1 MRGQS
6 PKKRRNEAMKRT
18 LLKALVMLEKWDN
31 SWFLNGGFHESI
43 DGQLIDVKA
52 FRVNMQDF
60 DGTLRTLVKQAPDVL
75 LLESTLTPH
84 SMSRMALR
92 VRNKLP
98 NLPILLL
105 PDIHGAV
112 EQLENPP
119 QVGGKQSR
127 LSAAAGNSPI
137 AADTIT
143 RTLRYTHDRLGLQ
156 RTLLQMAL
164 RDDLTGLHNRRGFM
178 ALATRNL
185 RWARSARQNMLM
197 FFADLDGLKWIND
210 HYGHGEGDRAISLA
224 AACIKETFRRFD
236 VTARLSGDEFV
247 ALIMEEPGRSAET
260 ICHRLQMNLADCTGA
275 ENRYK
280 LSLSV
285 GVAHFYPD
293 KPATLQDLMR
303 QADAAL
309 YEHKRKNRS
318 CVSNDL
324 TAANSE
330 ASVRAG
336 GAKRPAFDES
346 TAEASNDRWLS
357 MAQPELN
364 PSGNSVL

>member
-1 MRGQS
+1 
-6 PKKRRNEAMKRT
+6 MKRT
-18 LLKALVMLEKWDN
+18 LLKALVVLEKWEN

-52 FRVNMQDF
+52 LRVNMQDF
-60 DGTLRTLVKQAPDVL
+60 AGTLRLVVKQAPDVL

-84 SMSRMALR
+84 FVSKLSIQ

-105 PDIHGAV
+105 PDVHGAG
-112 EQLENPP
+112 EQMEGPP
-119 QVGGKQSR
+119 EAGGKQSGF
-127 LSAAAGNSPI
+127 SAAPGNNPI
-137 AADTIT
+137 PADSIA
-143 RTLRYTHDRLGLQ
+143 RTLRYTHDHLGLQ

-178 ALATRNL
+178 ALASRNL
-185 RWARSARQNMLM
+185 RWARDAKQNMLM
-197 FFADLDGLKWIND
+197 FFADLDGLKSIND

-224 AACIKETFRRFD
+224 AACIERTFRKFD
-236 VTARLSGDEFV
+236 VTGRLSGDEFA
-247 ALIMEEPGRSAET
+247 ALIQEEPGRGAEA
-260 ICHRLQMNLADCTGA
+260 ICRRLHLNLANCSGA

-285 GVAHFYPD
+285 GVAHFDPD
-293 KPATLQDLMR
+293 KPTTLQDLMR
-303 QADAAL
+303 QADTAL
-309 YEHKRKNRS
+309 YERKRENRT

-330 ASVRAG
+330 ASARAGG
-336 GAKRPAFDES
+336 GAKRPAFGES
-346 TAEASNDRWLS
+346 TAVASKDRWLP
-357 MAQPELN
+357 MGQLELN
-364 PSGNSVL
+364 PSGSSVL

>member
-1 MRGQS
+1 
-6 PKKRRNEAMKRT
+6 MKRT
-18 LLKALVMLEKWDN
+18 LLKALVMLEKWEN

-52 FRVNMQDF
+52 LRVNMQDF
-60 DGTLRTLVKQAPDVL
+60 DATLLMVVKQAPDVL

-84 SMSRMALR
+84 FVSRMAIQL
-92 VRNKLP
+92 RNKLP

-112 EQLENPP
+112 ELEGPP
-119 QVGGKQSR
+119 EVGGKQSR
-127 LSAAAGNSPI
+127 LSAAAGNNPI
-137 AADTIT
+137 AADTIAQ
-143 RTLRYTHDRLGLQ
+143 TLRYTHGHLGLQ

-178 ALATRNL
+178 ALAARNL
-185 RWARSARQNMLM
+185 RWARDARQNMLM

-210 HYGHGEGDRAISLA
+210 HYGHSEGDRAISLA
-224 AACIKETFRRFD
+224 AACIEQTFRKFD
-236 VTARLSGDEFV
+236 VTGRLSGDEFV
-247 ALIMEEPGRSAET
+247 ALIQEEPGGSAEA
-260 ICHRLQMNLADCTGA
+260 ICQRLHSNLADCTGA

-285 GVAHFYPD
+285 GVAHFDPD

-303 QADAAL
+303 QADTAL
-309 YEHKRKNRS
+309 YAQKRKRKNRA

-330 ASVRAG
+330 ESARAG
-336 GAKRPAFDES
+336 GAKRPAFGES
-346 TAEASNDRWLS
+346 TAAASHDRWLS
-357 MAQPELN
+357 MAVD
-364 PSGNSVL
+364 GAART

>member
-1 MRGQS
+1 
-6 PKKRRNEAMKRT
+6 MK
-18 LLKALVMLEKWDN
+18 LPVLKALVMLEKWEN

-52 FRVNMQDF
+52 LRVNLQDF
-60 DGTLRTLVKQAPDVL
+60 DGTLRMVVKQPPDVL
-75 LLESTLTPH
+75 LLESTMTPH
-84 SMSRMALR
+84 FVSRMAIQ
-92 VRNKLP
+92 VGNKLP

-112 EQLENPP
+112 EPLEGPP
-119 QVGGKQSR
+119 EVGGKQSR
-127 LSAAAGNSPI
+127 LSAAAGNNPVAS
-137 AADTIT
+137 DTIA
-143 RTLRYTHDRLGLQ
+143 RTLRYAHGHLGLQ

-178 ALATRNL
+178 ALATQHL
-185 RWARSARQNMLM
+185 RWAREARQYMLM
-197 FFADLDGLKWIND
+197 FYADLDGLKWIND
-210 HYGHGEGDRAISLA
+210 HYGHDEGDRAISRA
-224 AACIKETFRRFD
+224 ATCIERTFRKFD
-236 VTARLSGDEFV
+236 VTGRLSGDEFV
-247 ALIMEEPGRSAET
+247 ALIREEPGRSAEA
-260 ICHRLQMNLADCTGA
+260 ICQRLHLNLADCSGA

-285 GVAHFYPD
+285 GVAHFDPD

-303 QADAAL
+303 QADTAL
-309 YEHKRKNRS
+309 YERKRKNRA

-330 ASVRAG
+330 ASARAG
-336 GAKRPAFDES
+336 GAKRPAFGES
-346 TAEASNDRWLS
+346 AAAASNDRWLPLG
-357 MAQPELN
+357 QLELN

>member
-1 MRGQS
+1 
-6 PKKRRNEAMKRT
+6 MKRT
-18 LLKALVMLEKWDN
+18 LLKALVMLEKWEN

-52 FRVNMQDF
+52 LRVNMQDF
-60 DGTLRTLVKQAPDVL
+60 DGTLRMVVKQAPDVL

-84 SMSRMALR
+84 FVSRMSIQ

-112 EQLENPP
+112 EQLEGPP
-119 QVGGKQSR
+119 EVGGKQSH
-127 LSAAAGNSPI
+127 LSAAAGNNPIAADPI
-137 AADTIT
+137 AADTIA
-143 RTLRYTHDRLGLQ
+143 RTLRYTHGHLGLQ

-185 RWARSARQNMLM
+185 RWARDARQNMLM

-210 HYGHGEGDRAISLA
+210 HYGHSEGDRAISLA
-224 AACIKETFRRFD
+224 AACIEQTFRKFD
-236 VTARLSGDEFV
+236 VTGRLSGDEFV
-247 ALIMEEPGRSAET
+247 ALIQEEPGGSAEA
-260 ICHRLQMNLADCTGA
+260 ICQRLHSNLADCTGA

-285 GVAHFYPD
+285 GVAHFDPD

-303 QADAAL
+303 QADTAL
-309 YEHKRKNRS
+309 YAQKRKNRS

-330 ASVRAG
+330 ASVRSG
-336 GAKRPAFDES
+336 GAKRPALGES
-346 TAEASNDRWLS
+346 TTAAASNDRWLS
-357 MAQPELN
+357 MAQLELN